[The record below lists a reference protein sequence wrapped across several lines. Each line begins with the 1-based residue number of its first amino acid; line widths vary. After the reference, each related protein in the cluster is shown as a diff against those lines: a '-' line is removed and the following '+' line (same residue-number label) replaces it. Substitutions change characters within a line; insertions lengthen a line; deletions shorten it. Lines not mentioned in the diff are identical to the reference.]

1 MQTRIAWKALVT
13 LGCLAAL
20 GHGRD
25 RSLVHG
31 CADPFGPEAGT
42 VVVNPSDPLPADA
55 LSLVKVFAGESTAIR
70 EKAEQEIQSRRQIL
84 IVTLQ
89 GLQDDYTRRAKLD
102 EAVAIRDVIR
112 QLKAA
117 HLKPLPNPG
126 TMSQYTN
133 RIGETFWFE
142 VVGQVSSSIWGTEV
156 YTYDSDLA
164 TAAVHMGVLKPDQR
178 GIVKVTMVASPESH
192 RASTLNGVTSSNWG
206 PYSASYTI
214 ERAVSDYTPPLATKP
229 AAPQPCPAPK
239 P

>member
-1 MQTRIAWKALVT
+1 MQTRIVWTPLIM
-13 LGCLAAL
+13 LGCLATL
-20 GHGRD
+20 GHAQDYLGLYGGR
-25 RSLVHG
+25 L
-31 CADPFGPEAGT
+31 PIGPAAST
-42 VVVNPSDPLPADA
+42 VVVNPSEPLPADA
-55 LSLVKVFAGESTAIR
+55 LSLVKVFDGESTAIR
-70 EKAEQEIQSRRQIL
+70 QKAEQEIQSRRQTL

-89 GLQDDYTRRAKLD
+89 ALQDDYTRRAKLD

-133 RIGETFWFE
+133 RIGETFYFE

-164 TAAVHMGVLKPDQR
+164 TAAVHMGVLKPEQR
-178 GIVKVTMVASPESH
+178 GIVKVTMVTSPETH

-206 PYSASYTI
+206 PYSASFTV
-214 ERAVSDYTPPLATKP
+214 ERAISDHTKP
-229 AAPQPCPAPK
+229 VAPQPEPAPK

>member
-20 GHGRD
+20 GLARG

-31 CADPFGPEAGT
+31 CADPFGPEART

-55 LSLVKVFAGESTAIR
+55 LSLVKMFDGESTAIR
-70 EKAEQEIQSRRQIL
+70 QKAEQEIQSRRQTL
-84 IVTLQ
+84 IVILQ

-126 TMSQYTN
+126 SMSQYTN
-133 RIGETFWFE
+133 RIGETFYFE
-142 VVGQVSSSIWGTEV
+142 VVGQVSSSAWGTEV
-156 YTYDSDLA
+156 YTYDSDIA
-164 TAAVHMGVLKPDQR
+164 TAAVHMGVLKPGQR
-178 GIVKVTMVASPESH
+178 GIVKVTMVTSPEPH

-206 PYSASYTI
+206 PYSASFTI
-214 ERAVSDYTPPLATKP
+214 ERAVSDHTPSPATPP
-229 AAPQPCPAPK
+229 PAPTSNPRSGK
-239 P
+239 